1 MVRVTTPLLV
11 VLAGPSGTGKTTL
24 ARALCRELSAVHLR
38 VDAVETAS
46 APFLDGPV
54 GALGYAVVHE
64 VAAGNLAL
72 GWHVV
77 IDAVNPVPE
86 ARAAW
91 ATTARRAQADV
102 VGLETSVPD
111 EDEHR
116 RRVEAR
122 LPDMPG
128 QAVPSWQDVARAGWV
143 AWDEDRDGRRVR
155 IDMTDAREGL
165 AAAVRACADASS

>member
-11 VLAGPSGTGKTTL
+11 VLAGPPGTGKTTL
-24 ARALCRELSAVHLR
+24 ARALCRELPAVHLR
-38 VDAVETAS
+38 VDAIETAS
-46 APFLDGPV
+46 APFLSGPV
-54 GALGYAVVHE
+54 GVLGYAVAHE

-77 IDAVNPVPE
+77 VDAVNPVPE

-91 ATTARRAQADV
+91 ATTARRVRAEQV
-102 VGLETSVPD
+102 LLETSVLD
-111 EDEHR
+111 VEEHR

-128 QAVPSWQDVARAGWV
+128 QVVPGWQDVAQAGWV
-143 AWDEDRDGRRVR
+143 AWDEERDGRRVL
-155 IDMTDAREGL
+155 IDMTDTREGL
-165 AAAVRACADASS
+165 AAAVRACADARS